1 MYRFNYFFFVLYK
14 KYSNEFLFLNT
25 MKTVSSII
33 NNPWLFNNKHMSR
46 NVFKKKILLYFD
58 FLRKFVFY

>member
-1 MYRFNYFFFVLYK
+1 MYRFNYFSFVLYK

-46 NVFKKKILLYFD
+46 NIFLKKDPFIL
-58 FLRKFVFY
+58 